1 MEARLGATPG
11 DKAQLASQGN
21 DICSNAD
28 IANEV
33 AELIFESF
41 AAGVKKLIVP
51 TDEGLRV
58 GAAVCGAID
67 AVAPEGARDGAVL

>member
-21 DICSNAD
+21 DICNDAD

-41 AAGVKKLIVP
+41 AAGVTMLIVP
-51 TDEGLRV
+51 TEVGL
-58 GAAVCGAID
+58 
-67 AVAPEGARDGAVL
+67 